1 MPFNSYAQVTLTEM
15 CRHEYFGVCGHGR
28 YLVLPAAAVSAVYSV
43 LSSTKNVSAKGMS
56 DVMSHES

>member
-28 YLVLPAAAVSAVYSV
+28 YLVLPAAAVYSA